1 MARKPIDVYQG
12 LIKTKLSVDS
22 VSHIESVVGRYD
34 DHILAGQKI
43 SFHLRRFAEFW
54 CRHVAFLD
62 DRETTNLSDLTTAID
77 LLDYF
82 TSTSKWWTMT
92 RDESGLTLRLPS
104 RDPRE
109 FIKSIPLIQMGSE
122 TIGRV
127 AGARDRLIRFLEE
140 HELGDDKTRV
150 ALTEHL
156 VSIWLLLCGFSCK
169 GQGRNITTEEDFET
183 AYDLVRILL
192 FYLSLNDFR
201 ALTAARQIATDPNLP
216 KIAVIGFSPGFE
228 RKLDSSLAASLER
241 VHGEYLTKVATSTPG
256 ASRNILTNSLRLLG
270 QIQAMKLGMTRIEK
284 EDYDSIIVAAMNLLE
299 TLDVPSQL
307 LQDESEVVNLF
318 KSLQPGAGVDEKI
331 SLLTRRI
338 EGLLVDSA
346 GNRDYVLQY
355 ARMVPRIIALL
366 LLVAAAT
373 KTQPTEPLQDRD
385 LKRGLILLNKL
396 FSD

>member
-22 VSHIESVVGRYD
+22 VSHIDSVVGRYE
-34 DHILAGQKI
+34 DHMLVGQKL
-43 SFHLRRFAEFW
+43 SFHLRRFVEFW
-54 CRHVAFLD
+54 SRHYAFLD
-62 DRETTNLSDLTTAID
+62 NRETTTLSDLTIAID

-92 RDESGLTLRLPS
+92 REDPGLVLRLPS

-109 FIKSIPLIQMGSE
+109 FIKSIPLIQMVGE
-122 TIGRV
+122 TLGRV
-127 AGARDRLIRFLEE
+127 TGARDRLVRFLEE
-140 HELGDDKTRV
+140 HELGDDRTRAV
-150 ALTEHL
+150 LAEYL

-183 AYDLVRILL
+183 AYDIVRILL
-192 FYLSLNDFR
+192 FYMSLNDFK
-201 ALTAARQIATDPNLP
+201 ALTAVRQIATDPNLP
-216 KIAVIGFSPGFE
+216 RIAVIGFSPGFE

-256 ASRNILTNSLRLLG
+256 ASRNILTNSLRILG
-270 QIQAMKLGMTRIEK
+270 QIQAMKLEMTRIEK
-284 EDYDSIIVAAMNLLE
+284 EDYDSIIVGAMNLLE
-299 TLDVPSQL
+299 TLDVPARL
-307 LQDESEVVNLF
+307 LQDENEVLALF
-318 KSLQPGAGVDEKI
+318 KGLQPEEGFEEKL

-355 ARMVPRIIALL
+355 ARMVPRIISLL

-373 KTQPTEPLQDRD
+373 KTEPTEPLQDQD
-385 LKRGLILLNKL
+385 LKRGLILLNRL
-396 FSD
+396 FSG

>member
-1 MARKPIDVYQG
+1 LARKPIDVYQG

-34 DHILAGQKI
+34 DHIFAGRKL
-43 SFHLRRFAEFW
+43 SFHLRRFTEFW
-54 CRHVAFLD
+54 CRHAAFLD
-62 DRETTNLSDLTTAID
+62 NRETTNLSDLTTAID

-92 RDESGLTLRLPS
+92 REDPGLTLRLPS

-109 FIKSIPLIQMGSE
+109 FIKSIPLIQMGGE
-122 TIGRV
+122 TLGRV
-127 AGARDRLIRFLEE
+127 AGARDRLTRFLEE
-140 HELGDDKTRV
+140 HELGDDNTRA

-169 GQGRNITTEEDFET
+169 GQGRNISTEEDFET
-183 AYDLVRILL
+183 SYDIVRILL
-192 FYLSLNDFR
+192 FYMSLNDLK
-201 ALTAARQIATDPNLP
+201 ALTAVRQIATDPNLP
-216 KIAVIGFSPGFE
+216 KIAVIAFSPGFE
-228 RKLDSSLAASLER
+228 RQLDSSLAASLER

-284 EDYDSIIVAAMNLLE
+284 EDYDSIIIAAMSLLE
-299 TLDVPSQL
+299 TLDVPSQM

-318 KSLQPGAGVDEKI
+318 KNLQPGAGVDEKI

-373 KTQPTEPLQDRD
+373 KMQPTEPLRDQD
-385 LKRGLILLNKL
+385 LKRGLILLSKL

>member
-1 MARKPIDVYQG
+1 V
-12 LIKTKLSVDS
+12 
-22 VSHIESVVGRYD
+22 
-34 DHILAGQKI
+34 
-43 SFHLRRFAEFW
+43 EFW
-54 CRHVAFLD
+54 SRHAAFLD
-62 DRETTNLSDLTTAID
+62 NRETTTLSDLTTAID

-92 RDESGLTLRLPS
+92 RDDPGLILRLPS

-109 FIKSIPLIQMGSE
+109 FIKSIPLIQMGGE
-122 TIGRV
+122 TLGRV
-127 AGARDRLIRFLEE
+127 TGARDRLIRFLEE
-140 HELGDDKTRV
+140 HELGDDKTRA

-183 AYDLVRILL
+183 AYDIVRILL
-192 FYLSLNDFR
+192 FYISIDDLR
-201 ALTAARQIATDPNLP
+201 ALTAVRQIATDPNLP

-241 VHGEYLTKVATSTPG
+241 VHGEYLTKIATSTPG

-284 EDYDSIIVAAMNLLE
+284 EDYDSIIVGAMGLLE
-299 TLDVPSQL
+299 ALDVPAQL
-307 LQDESEVVNLF
+307 LQDEDEVVILF
-318 KSLQPGAGVDEKI
+318 KSLQPGGGVDEKL

-355 ARMVPRIIALL
+355 SRMVPRIIALL
-366 LLVAAAT
+366 LLVAAST
-373 KTQPTEPLQDRD
+373 KTEPTEPLQDGD
-385 LKRGLILLNKL
+385 LKRGLILLNKM

>member
-12 LIKTKLSVDS
+12 LINTKLSVDS

-34 DHILAGQKI
+34 EHMLTGQKL
-43 SFHLRRFAEFW
+43 SFHLKRFVEFW
-54 CRHVAFLD
+54 CRHSAFLD
-62 DRETTNLSDLTTAID
+62 NREITNHSDLTTAID

-92 RDESGLTLRLPS
+92 RDDPGLTLRLPS

-127 AGARDRLIRFLEE
+127 SGARDRLTRFLEE
-140 HELGDDKTRV
+140 HELGDDKSRA
-150 ALTEHL
+150 ALTELL

-183 AYDLVRILL
+183 SYDIVRILL
-192 FYLSLNDFR
+192 FYMSLNDFK
-201 ALTAARQIATDPNLP
+201 ALTAVRQIATDPNLP

-241 VHGEYLTKVATSTPG
+241 VHGDYLTKVATSTPG
-256 ASRNILTNSLRLLG
+256 ASRNILTNSLRILG

-284 EDYDSIIVAAMNLLE
+284 EDYDSIIVGAMGLLE
-299 TLDVPSQL
+299 TLDVSAQK

-318 KSLQPGAGVDEKI
+318 KGLQPGQGVDEKL

-355 ARMVPRIIALL
+355 ARLVPRITALL

-373 KTQPTEPLQDRD
+373 KPQPVEQLQDQD

-396 FSD
+396 FSG

>member
-1 MARKPIDVYQG
+1 LARKPIDVYQG

>member
-1 MARKPIDVYQG
+1 LARKPIDVYQG
-12 LIKTKLSVDS
+12 LINTKLSVDS

-34 DHILAGQKI
+34 DHMLTGQKL
-43 SFHLRRFAEFW
+43 SFHLRRFVEFW
-54 CRHVAFLD
+54 SRHSAFLD
-62 DRETTNLSDLTTAID
+62 NRETTNLSDLTTAID

-82 TSTSKWWTMT
+82 TSTSKWWKMT
-92 RDESGLTLRLPS
+92 RDDPGLTLRLPS

-122 TIGRV
+122 TLGRV
-127 AGARDRLIRFLEE
+127 SGARDRLTRFLEE
-140 HELGDDKTRV
+140 HELGDDSSRA
-150 ALTEHL
+150 ALSELL

-183 AYDLVRILL
+183 SYDIVRILL
-192 FYLSLNDFR
+192 FYMSLNDFR
-201 ALTAARQIATDPNLP
+201 ALTAVRQIATDPNLP

-241 VHGEYLTKVATSTPG
+241 VHGEYLTKVAASTPG
-256 ASRNILTNSLRLLG
+256 ATRNILTNSLRILG
-270 QIQAMKLGMTRIEK
+270 QIQAMKLGMNRIEK
-284 EDYDSIIVAAMNLLE
+284 EDYDSIIVGAMGLLE
-299 TLDVPSQL
+299 TINVPAQL
-307 LQDESEVVNLF
+307 LQDESDVVNLF
-318 KSLQPGAGVDEKI
+318 KGLHPGEGVEEKL

-355 ARMVPRIIALL
+355 ARLVPRIVALL
-366 LLVAAAT
+366 LLVAGAT
-373 KTQPTEPLQDRD
+373 KIQSTEPLQDGD
-385 LKRGLILLNKL
+385 LKRGLILLNRL

>member
-12 LIKTKLSVDS
+12 LIKTKLLVDS
-22 VSHIESVVGRYD
+22 VSHIDSVVGRYK
-34 DHILAGQKI
+34 DHMLVGQKL
-43 SFHLRRFAEFW
+43 SFHLRRFVEFW
-54 CRHVAFLD
+54 SRHYAFLD
-62 DRETTNLSDLTTAID
+62 NRETTTLSDLTIAID

-92 RDESGLTLRLPS
+92 REDPGLVLRLPS

-109 FIKSIPLIQMGSE
+109 FIKSIPLIQMGGE
-122 TIGRV
+122 TLGRV
-127 AGARDRLIRFLEE
+127 TGARNRLVRFLEE
-140 HELGDDKTRV
+140 HELGDDNTRA
-150 ALTEHL
+150 ALAEHL
-156 VSIWLLLCGFSCK
+156 VSTWLLLCGFSCK

-183 AYDLVRILL
+183 AYDIVRILL
-192 FYLSLNDFR
+192 FYMSLNDFK
-201 ALTAARQIATDPNLP
+201 ALTAVRQIATDPNLP

-241 VHGEYLTKVATSTPG
+241 LHGEYLTKVATSTSG
-256 ASRNILTNSLRLLG
+256 ASRNILTNSLRILG
-270 QIQAMKLGMTRIEK
+270 QIQAMKLELTRIEK
-284 EDYDSIIVAAMNLLE
+284 EDYDSIIVGAMGLLE
-299 TLDVPSQL
+299 TLDVPARL
-307 LQDESEVVNLF
+307 LQDEDEVVALF
-318 KSLQPGAGVDEKI
+318 KSLQPGEGFEEKL

-373 KTQPTEPLQDRD
+373 KTEPTEPLQDQD
-385 LKRGLILLNKL
+385 LKRGLILLNRL
-396 FSD
+396 FSG

>member
-1 MARKPIDVYQG
+1 LARKPIDVYQG
-12 LIKTKLSVDS
+12 LIYTKLSVDS

-34 DHILAGQKI
+34 EHMLSGQKL
-43 SFHLRRFAEFW
+43 SFHLRRFIEFW
-54 CRHVAFLD
+54 CRHAAFLQ
-62 DRETTNLSDLTTAID
+62 DRDSTNLSDLTTAID

-92 RDESGLTLRLPS
+92 REDSGLILRLPS

-109 FIKSIPLIQMGSE
+109 FIKSIPLVQMGSE
-122 TIGRV
+122 TIGRIS
-127 AGARDRLIRFLEE
+127 GARDRLTRFLEE
-140 HELGDDKTRV
+140 HELGDDKSRA

-156 VSIWLLLCGFSCK
+156 VSVWLLLCAFSCK
-169 GQGRNITTEEDFET
+169 GQGRNISTEEDFEIS
-183 AYDLVRILL
+183 YDIVRILL
-192 FYLSLNDFR
+192 FYMSLNDFR
-201 ALTAARQIATDPNLP
+201 ALTAVRQIATDSNLP

-241 VHGEYLTKVATSTPG
+241 VHGEYLTKIATSTPA
-256 ASRNILTNSLRLLG
+256 ASRNILTNSLRILG

-284 EDYDSIIVAAMNLLE
+284 EDYDSIIVGAIGMLD
-299 TLDVPSQL
+299 TLGIPAQL
-307 LQDESEVVNLF
+307 LQDESEVVKLF
-318 KSLQPGAGVDEKI
+318 KSLQPGDGVEEKL

-355 ARMVPRIIALL
+355 ARLVPRIIALL

-373 KTQPTEPLQDRD
+373 KAQPTEPLQDQD
-385 LKRGLILLNKL
+385 LKRGLILLNRL
-396 FSD
+396 FSE

>member
-1 MARKPIDVYQG
+1 
-12 LIKTKLSVDS
+12 
-22 VSHIESVVGRYD
+22 
-34 DHILAGQKI
+34 
-43 SFHLRRFAEFW
+43 
-54 CRHVAFLD
+54 
-62 DRETTNLSDLTTAID
+62 
-77 LLDYF
+77 
-82 TSTSKWWTMT
+82 MT
-92 RDESGLTLRLPS
+92 REDPGLTLRLPS

-109 FIKSIPLIQMGSE
+109 FIKSIPLIQMGGE
-122 TIGRV
+122 TLGRV
-127 AGARDRLIRFLEE
+127 AGARDRLTRFLEE
-140 HELGDDKTRV
+140 HELGDDNTRA

-169 GQGRNITTEEDFET
+169 GQGRNISTEEDFET
-183 AYDLVRILL
+183 SYDIVRILL
-192 FYLSLNDFR
+192 FYMSLNDLK
-201 ALTAARQIATDPNLP
+201 ALTAVRQIATDPNLP
-216 KIAVIGFSPGFE
+216 KIAVIAFSPGFE
-228 RKLDSSLAASLER
+228 RQLDSSLAASLER

-284 EDYDSIIVAAMNLLE
+284 EDYDSIIIAAMSLLE
-299 TLDVPSQL
+299 TLDVPSQM

-318 KSLQPGAGVDEKI
+318 KNLQPGAGVDEKI

-373 KTQPTEPLQDRD
+373 KMQPTEPLRDQD
-385 LKRGLILLNKL
+385 LKRGLILLSKL

>member
-12 LIKTKLSVDS
+12 LINTKLSVDS

-34 DHILAGQKI
+34 DHMLTGQKL
-43 SFHLRRFAEFW
+43 SFHLRRFVEFW
-54 CRHVAFLD
+54 SRHSAFLD
-62 DRETTNLSDLTTAID
+62 NRETTNLSDLTTAID

-82 TSTSKWWTMT
+82 TSTSKWWKMT
-92 RDESGLTLRLPS
+92 RDDPGLTLRLPS

-122 TIGRV
+122 TLGRV
-127 AGARDRLIRFLEE
+127 SGARDRLTRFLEE
-140 HELGDDKTRV
+140 HELGDDSSRA
-150 ALTEHL
+150 ALSELL

-183 AYDLVRILL
+183 SYDIVRILL
-192 FYLSLNDFR
+192 FYMSLNDFR
-201 ALTAARQIATDPNLP
+201 ALTAVRQIATDPNLP

-241 VHGEYLTKVATSTPG
+241 VHGEYLTKVAASTPG
-256 ASRNILTNSLRLLG
+256 ATRNILTNSLRILG
-270 QIQAMKLGMTRIEK
+270 QIQAMKLGMNRIEK
-284 EDYDSIIVAAMNLLE
+284 EDYDSIIVGAMGLLE
-299 TLDVPSQL
+299 TINVPAQL
-307 LQDESEVVNLF
+307 LQDESDVVNLF
-318 KSLQPGAGVDEKI
+318 KGLHPGEGVEEKL

-355 ARMVPRIIALL
+355 ARLVPRIVALL
-366 LLVAAAT
+366 LLVAGAT
-373 KTQPTEPLQDRD
+373 KIQSTEPLQDGD
-385 LKRGLILLNKL
+385 LKRGLILLNRL